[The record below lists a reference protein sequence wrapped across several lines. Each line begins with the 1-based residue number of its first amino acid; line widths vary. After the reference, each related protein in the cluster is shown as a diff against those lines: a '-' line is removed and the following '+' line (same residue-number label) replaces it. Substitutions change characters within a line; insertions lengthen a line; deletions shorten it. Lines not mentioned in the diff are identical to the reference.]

1 MKSSLKEDLFFMFT
15 PKSRTGMFVF
25 IAKGDILLEV
35 ELEFTWKA
43 RRFGC
48 ETNFICFFYGYD
60 GIIVLR

>member
-1 MKSSLKEDLFFMFT
+1 MFT

-48 ETNFICFFYGYD
+48 ETNFICVFICILRD
-60 GIIVLR
+60 GCVVRR